1 MRADSCLYA
10 TLFELSRAPCYAE
23 RMTCITNTCISL
35 GVDQRPERLPMRR
48 RRAPLAAAE
57 RLGLMKVAAVL
68 TPALRHA
75 AAQHRRA
82 LDVRSAQAGLR
93 VSLCDQ
99 LRSAALHAARV
110 GSVACYV
117 PLLKH
122 GHVGVA
128 VWRHAICQCKVS
140 RSAPGAMLPWMSSGS
155 GQRPVWC

>member
-1 MRADSCLYA
+1 VEHLATSAFGSCDRGGSVLRKRQTSA
-10 TLFELSRAPCYAE
+10 LQAR
-23 RMTCITNTCISL
+23 
-35 GVDQRPERLPMRR
+35 GRR
-48 RRAPLAAAE
+48 TPAAARE
-57 RLGLMKVAAVL
+57 CSEPVEAVAAL
-68 TPALRHA
+68 TPALPHA
-75 AAQHRRA
+75 AAQHCGA
-82 LDVRSAQAGLR
+82 LDVRGAQAGPQ
-93 VSLCDQ
+93 VFLCDE
-99 LRSAALHAARV
+99 LRGASLHAARV